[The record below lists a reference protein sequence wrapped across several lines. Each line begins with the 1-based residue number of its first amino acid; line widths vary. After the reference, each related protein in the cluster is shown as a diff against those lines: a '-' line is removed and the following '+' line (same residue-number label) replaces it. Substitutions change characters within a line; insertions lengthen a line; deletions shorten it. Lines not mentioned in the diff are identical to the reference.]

1 MPSFPTANQ
10 TEDNIAD
17 IQPPSIDTFIESI
30 SRPLAQPI
38 IEMNNMI
45 LPNPQATPQSFPSKR
60 KSTRLAR
67 KVANNVG
74 KDAIQIARELL
85 VKKLGDLSGEEKE
98 PVSDE
103 FKFYA
108 QHFRKAN
115 GEEHHRGDPGTHR
128 ACQWMPE
135 DGPQPDGR
143 DRRSHVAGLD
153 ASVQWHNV
161 HMTDPLGKGVGADG
175 PVNLAQVVAVSSAL
189 LGCCS
194 AVMHMSLF
202 ELCYLHQTSVEM
214 ATGTRNPSTR
224 RVLPDKEAGME

>member
-1 MPSFPTANQ
+1 
-10 TEDNIAD
+10 
-17 IQPPSIDTFIESI
+17 
-30 SRPLAQPI
+30 
-38 IEMNNMI
+38 
-45 LPNPQATPQSFPSKR
+45 
-60 KSTRLAR
+60 
-67 KVANNVG
+67 
-74 KDAIQIARELL
+74 
-85 VKKLGDLSGEEKE
+85 
-98 PVSDE
+98 
-103 FKFYA
+103 
-108 QHFRKAN
+108 
-115 GEEHHRGDPGTHR
+115 
-128 ACQWMPE
+128 MPE